1 MEKIYDSSPLTTG
14 FTAGVTSCIP
24 SEGGKYSVTLDRT
37 AFFPGGGGQECDT
50 GYIGGARV
58 ASVTESGGEI
68 FHLTDTPFDVGTEV
82 KCSVDREKRLSRMA
96 SHTGEHIVSAL
107 MHRNFGFSNV
117 GFHMG
122 SGDVTA
128 DFDGVIDAAQ
138 LAAVEAGAN
147 AVIRENLPVT
157 VSYPDSETL
166 SAMKYRSKLDLT
178 ENVRIVS
185 VGDFDR
191 CACCAPHMPE
201 TGMIGMLVFTG
212 FQHWRGGI
220 RVHML
225 CGADAVSFCRAAVD
239 RSDALCRLLSSK
251 PEKLTDSVI
260 RLTEEN
266 AALKRAVS
274 DMNAAVSDAVL
285 SGLSRTGKP
294 LVLRD
299 GRDDMTALRTL
310 AVSAHAINGAP
321 VCVIGGSGRF
331 AIAGE
336 DLKAGFALLS
346 SRIPV
351 RGGGSDTLIC
361 GSAEGDIG
369 GVFAE
374 VF

>member
-239 RSDALCRLLSSK
+239 RSDALCRLLSS
-251 PEKLTDSVI
+251 
-260 RLTEEN
+260 
-266 AALKRAVS
+266 
-274 DMNAAVSDAVL
+274 
-285 SGLSRTGKP
+285 
-294 LVLRD
+294 
-299 GRDDMTALRTL
+299 
-310 AVSAHAINGAP
+310 
-321 VCVIGGSGRF
+321 
-331 AIAGE
+331 
-336 DLKAGFALLS
+336 
-346 SRIPV
+346 
-351 RGGGSDTLIC
+351 
-361 GSAEGDIG
+361 
-369 GVFAE
+369 
-374 VF
+374 

>member
-1 MEKIYDSSPLTTG
+1 MKKLYDFSPLTTG
-14 FTAGVTSCIP
+14 FTAEVTSCIP
-24 SEGGKYSVTLDRT
+24 SEGGKYSVALSRT

-58 ASVTESGGEI
+58 TSVTESGREI
-68 FHLTDTPFDVGTEV
+68 FHITDAPFGTGEEV
-82 KCSVDREKRLSRMA
+82 QCSVDREKRLSRMA

-107 MHRNFGFSNV
+107 MHRDFGFSNV

-122 SGDVTA
+122 SEDVTA

-138 LAAVEAGAN
+138 LTAIEAGAN

-157 VSYPDSETL
+157 VSYPDSDAL
-166 SAMKYRSKLDLT
+166 SAMEYRSKLDLT

-185 VGDFDR
+185 IGDLDR

-201 TGMIGMLVFTG
+201 TGMVGMIIFTG
-212 FQHWRGGI
+212 FQHWKGGI

-225 CGADAVSFCRAAVD
+225 CGADALRFCRAAID
-239 RSDALCRLLSSK
+239 RSDALCRILSSK
-251 PEKLTDSVI
+251 PEKLTGSVI

-266 AALKRAVS
+266 AALKKAVS
-274 DMNAAVSDAVL
+274 DMNAAVNDAVL
-285 SGLSRTGKP
+285 SGLSRTDKP
-294 LVLRD
+294 LILRD

-321 VCVIGGSGRF
+321 VCVIGSSGRF
-331 AIAGE
+331 AIAGD

-351 RGGGSDTLIC
+351 RGGGSGTLIC

-369 GVFAE
+369 SVFAE

>member
-225 CGADAVSFCRAAVD
+225 CGADAVSFCRAGCRPLRCALQASVLEAGEAD
-239 RSDALCRLLSSK
+239 RFRDPADRGKCGSQKGCFRHECRGQRCRSF
-251 PEKLTDSVI
+251 
-260 RLTEEN
+260 
-266 AALKRAVS
+266 RAV
-274 DMNAAVSDAVL
+274 
-285 SGLSRTGKP
+285 TGQASP
-294 LVLRD
+294 LFCT
-299 GRDDMTALRTL
+299 TAGT
-310 AVSAHAINGAP
+310 
-321 VCVIGGSGRF
+321 
-331 AIAGE
+331 
-336 DLKAGFALLS
+336 
-346 SRIPV
+346 
-351 RGGGSDTLIC
+351 T
-361 GSAEGDIG
+361 
-369 GVFAE
+369 
-374 VF
+374 